1 MWSKFIEL
9 IQQTKV
15 YSLNNFYDFIFWN
28 VRQNTLLFFF
38 KSTQMLRKILLFV
51 VLVLITVQLSGQ
63 GIPTD
68 FLSADFHKDRREA
81 VREMLPANS
90 IAVFFANAERNRAN
104 DVDYIYHQDPDFYY
118 LTGYKEPNAVL
129 ILFSENQVN
138 TEGKEFDEMLYVQER
153 DKRAEQWNGK
163 RLGIEGAKEQLG
175 FDMAFNGSDF
185 SNIPVDFKTFDKVTF
200 FDFQNDFRDKRGE
213 ADLFDLIKTFKEK
226 TNYPSDYNSTKQQLY
241 GMINSATNEN
251 RANVVMTLGRYLEYY
266 EELQEDELLQD
277 FVKAKD
283 DGLIRDIKEKV
294 SLKLEGNNLDSQL
307 IAEIMSKLR
316 ETKTEEEM
324 VLLKK
329 AVEISAVGQAEVMKA
344 MHPNMSETEIQ
355 GVHEY
360 VYKKYGAEYEGY
372 PSIVGGG
379 NNGCIL
385 HYIENNKME
394 VGNDLVL
401 MDLGAEYH
409 GYTAD
414 VTRTI
419 PANGKFT
426 SEQKQ
431 IYDIVYDAQEAG
443 IKASVVGAP
452 FQAPGEASNKVVAEG
467 LIALGIIK
475 TAPEARTYFP
485 HGTSHY
491 LGLDVHDKGTYGP
504 YKPNTVIT
512 VEPGIYIPEGS
523 NCDKKWWGIAVRIED
538 DILITDNGP
547 VNLSEM
553 APRTT
558 EAIEAMMKLPSPLD
572 DFTLPTLD

>member
-1 MWSKFIEL
+1 MLKKL
-9 IQQTKV
+9 II
-15 YSLNNFYDFIFWN
+15 LGFF
-28 VRQNTLLFFF
+28 LL
-38 KSTQMLRKILLFV
+38 L
-51 VLVLITVQLSGQ
+51 TVQINAQ
-63 GIPTD
+63 DTPMD
-68 FLSADFHKDRREA
+68 FLSADFHKERREK
-81 VREMLPANS
+81 VREMMPPNS
-90 IAVFFANAERNRAN
+90 AVVLFANAERNRAN

-129 ILFSENQVN
+129 VLFSENQTGVN
-138 TEGKEFDEMLYVQER
+138 GASFNELIYVQER
-153 DKRAEQWNGK
+153 DPKAEQWNGK
-163 RLGIEGAKEQLG
+163 RLGMEGAKEQLG
-175 FDMAFNGSDF
+175 FEMAFNGSEFSSIPIDF
-185 SNIPVDFKTFDKVTF
+185 TSFDKVSF
-200 FDFQNDFRDKRGE
+200 FDFENDYRDKQGDE
-213 ADLFDLIKTFKEK
+213 DLFDLIKTFKIK
-226 TNYPSDYNSTKQQLY
+226 SNYPADYDATKQQLY
-241 GMINSATNEN
+241 AMITSTSIENSA
-251 RANVVMTLGRYLEYY
+251 NVAQTLGRYLNYY
-266 EELQEDELLQD
+266 ANLQEDELLSGYVNAED
-277 FVKAKD
+277 E
-283 DGLIRDIKEKV
+283 GLRKEIKEKV
-294 SLKLEGNNLDSQL
+294 LVVQKSSNLDSSI
-307 IAEIMSKLR
+307 IAEIMSTLR
-316 ETKTEEEM
+316 ETKTTEEM

-329 AVEISAVGQAEVMKA
+329 AIEISAVGQVEVMKA

-385 HYIENNKME
+385 HYIENNKTQ

-426 SEQKQ
+426 KEQKQ
-431 IYDIVYDAQEAG
+431 IYDIVFDAQEAG

-452 FQAPGEASNKVVAEG
+452 FQAPGKASSQVVANG
-467 LIALGIIK
+467 LLKLGIIK
-475 TAPEARTYFP
+475 DVSEARTYFP

-504 YKPNTVIT
+504 FQPNTVIT

-523 NCDKKWWGIAVRIED
+523 DCDKKWWGIAVRIED

-547 VNLSEM
+547 VNLSAM

-558 EAIEAMMKLPSPLD
+558 EAIEAIMKQPSPLD
-572 DFTLPTLD
+572 DFKLPALD